1 MIPVWS
7 LMPSWIFAVAE
18 PMAEAMELFE
28 DTEGGEGDLL
38 AKILDS
44 NLVNI
49 AIILTLLFILGRKVV
64 GEALTKRREA
74 ILEELQQAEQRKQEA
89 LERLADQ
96 QQKLAQAQQ
105 EAERIRQQAEA
116 NAQVR
121 RQELLEQADRE
132 IERLRASA
140 EKDVSTEQERVL
152 QELRLQIIR
161 QALSKVEQELPQHL
175 NEQVHHNLIEQG
187 IQMIAR

>member
-1 MIPVWS
+1 MTPVWS
-7 LMPSWIFAVAE
+7 LMPSWILAVAE
-18 PMAEAMELFE
+18 PVAEAMEILEDSEEEGLF
-28 DTEGGEGDLL
+28 
-38 AKILDS
+38 AKVLDS

-49 AIILTLLFILGRKVV
+49 AIILILLFILGRKVV
-64 GEALTKRREA
+64 GEALAKRREA
-74 ILEELQQAEQRKQEA
+74 ILEELQQAEHRKQEA
-89 LERLADQ
+89 IEKLADQ

-116 NAQVR
+116 NAEAR

-132 IERLRASA
+132 IERLRATA

-152 QELRLQIIR
+152 QELRLQIVR

-175 NEQVHHNLIEQG
+175 TDQVQQRLIDQG